1 MKSSKLMR
9 VVLGMAAITGTL
21 VLAQDARGGDAPTF
35 SELPVGRITTPP
47 SKKVYS
53 VSAQESVPGFFLV
66 SPPHNSTLPPL
77 QRRLSIT
84 TDARLAA
91 ALKSGNGFSPS
102 EHITSGCLSQMQL
115 SPFEDGEKEREW
127 DENQS
132 LDADAYPKNADNP
145 MSGVVAIHS
154 ERIVEQ
160 DGAVTLESVDA
171 WVDPATRGARLISKA
186 SLPLKL
192 VRAPAF
198 GMKVYAGRDERP
210 DGRRFVQFVIVRP
223 QTSQT
228 ARTTQMWSMRQDGA
242 MAHASGCGHLRVA
255 LPIGGDGDTATI
267 ITTVELPT
275 LDANGKEVKAGPPRL
290 HLPRSESRSRRSARC
305 PSASGPSRTMRTARR
320 RASSG
325 RGSCTSRSASVRR
338 HARRSRSSPP
348 AHRGAD
354 ASKSSASSSATLRS
368 DRLRR
373 SRAHAIVRAPAPTRE
388 ELRIPR
394 LAELCAA
401 VHASKRDV
409 MGAWRHAEHAQHDPA
424 PGCELGLLLDC
435 GIPDPVAAM
444 TGSIAHAWTSAPT
457 VPCPDR

>member
-275 LDANGKEVKAGPPRL
+275 LDANGKEVKAAPRPATPPPPTLGKPLAKIRPVPFRKRSFADDADSAKESELRTRIL
-290 HLPRSESRSRRSARC
+290 HIQVSVSQ
-305 PSASGPSRTMRTARR
+305 TAREKEPL
-320 RASSG
+320 
-325 RGSCTSRSASVRR
+325 V
-338 HARRSRSSPP
+338 
-348 AHRGAD
+348 
-354 ASKSSASSSATLRS
+354 SASSSWGG
-368 DRLRR
+368 
-373 SRAHAIVRAPAPTRE
+373 RE
-388 ELRIPR
+388 QVERVLERD
-394 LAELCAA
+394 AA
-401 VHASKRDV
+401 
-409 MGAWRHAEHAQHDPA
+409 
-424 PGCELGLLLDC
+424 L
-435 GIPDPVAAM
+435 
-444 TGSIAHAWTSAPT
+444 
-457 VPCPDR
+457 